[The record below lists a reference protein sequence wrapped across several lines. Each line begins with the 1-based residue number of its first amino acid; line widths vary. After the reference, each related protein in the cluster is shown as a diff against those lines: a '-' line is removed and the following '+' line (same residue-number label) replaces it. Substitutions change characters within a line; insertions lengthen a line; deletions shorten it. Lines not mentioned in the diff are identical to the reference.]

1 MNLQQRLT
9 KGCKGCPFFVM
20 LSGSHLP
27 EFSRAKDQSCLPKS
41 GVFCNHFFSFLKPRS
56 RTVLAK
62 WGLNTHRNFE
72 TSCRVRCGKERNCFC
87 MSFFSWLLLIVKTC
101 QNNMQR
107 KHLWQL
113 RGWLRGEITG
123 VTADRT
129 CQYGPTACQS
139 PQARAWFPPQ
149 ATEVLGA
156 VWRSFGAPKRS
167 KCSLVLLAPCVFR
180 FKNSLPPALNS
191 PLIRQYTLDNIEW
204 IYAEDWDLPGQEK
217 KISDWNINSFS
228 EVRSFLSCRIQKC
241 LILLTC
247 STRHNEQ
254 HWFCFCTEVEP
265 RFDHGTGT
273 NGGIS
278 LSYWCHG
285 AAKSHATSS
294 TLLSYL
300 ELLVCIKRC
309 QKETDLFCETA
320 SSVKWLQG
328 QSPAAY
334 LSTAAQFPLDEAR
347 WRTSTRLLCKY
358 CSCVDDSVCV

>member
-1 MNLQQRLT
+1 
-9 KGCKGCPFFVM
+9 
-20 LSGSHLP
+20 
-27 EFSRAKDQSCLPKS
+27 
-41 GVFCNHFFSFLKPRS
+41 
-56 RTVLAK
+56 
-62 WGLNTHRNFE
+62 
-72 TSCRVRCGKERNCFC
+72 
-87 MSFFSWLLLIVKTC
+87 
-101 QNNMQR
+101 MQR
-107 KHLWQL
+107 
-113 RGWLRGEITG
+113 TG
-123 VTADRT
+123 T
-129 CQYGPTACQS
+129 CL
-139 PQARAWFPPQ
+139 ARK
-149 ATEVLGA
+149 
-156 VWRSFGAPKRS
+156 KR
-167 KCSLVLLAPCVFR
+167 LA
-180 FKNSLPPALNS
+180 
-191 PLIRQYTLDNIEW
+191 
-204 IYAEDWDLPGQEK
+204 
-217 KISDWNINSFS
+217 DWNINSFS